1 MVKIV
6 ANGNEISILK
16 SDSDYISL
24 TDIAKYQD
32 EENPRYIIQ
41 NWMRNK
47 NTIEFLGT
55 WENLNNE
62 NFNRVEFEAVKNEAG
77 TNRFVLTPNKWIETV
92 KAIGI
97 QSKAGR
103 YGGTYAHSDI
113 AFEFAS
119 WISPEFKLYII
130 QDYQRLKQEEAYKNQ
145 LEWQTNRYISKLNYS
160 IHTDA
165 IKEYLITPNLTPNQI
180 RYTYASEAD
189 MLNTALYGMTAKEF
203 KQKYPE
209 KEGNLRDN
217 STIEQLL
224 IMNNLQNI
232 NAEMNKQK
240 IPMATRLKELNRIAR
255 EQQNILIKNNQKALN
270 DLKKLH

>member
-55 WENLNNE
+55 WENLNNG